1 VSVAVLAVS
10 LSLLAYA
17 AFVLVATAIVVLP
30 LSRARKLS
38 EPAARARRLVVL
50 RLLPSLLASFLV
62 AGVVLPAFLVL
73 EPREGVEPV
82 TAGLALFASFGALLL
97 TGGPIRAF
105 LSVRATR
112 RLLKR
117 WDRTARPI
125 VIPGVVLP
133 AFVVEEPF
141 PIVTLAGW
149 FRPRLL
155 VARSVLSSCDEREL
169 AAILAHEAG
178 HHERLDSWVRLLL
191 RGCPDLL
198 ALLPWADRVERAWAD
213 AAEHDADERAAGT
226 GPSRATDLASA
237 LVKVARLAG
246 ARPSPALA
254 NAALYR
260 GENVAGRV
268 ARLLELDPER
278 NTRAA
283 GPRTLLLAASFLAVL
298 VLIPAVASLGIHQ
311 HVHGALEAVVS
322 AFP

>member
-1 VSVAVLAVS
+1 VSVALLAVS

-17 AFVLVATAIVVLP
+17 AFVVVATAVVVLP
-30 LSRARKLS
+30 LSRVRKLS
-38 EPAARARRLVVL
+38 EPAVRARRLVVL
-50 RLLPSLLASFLV
+50 RLFPSLLASFLV

-97 TGGPIRAF
+97 VGGPIRAF
-105 LSVRATR
+105 LSALSTR
-112 RLLKR
+112 TLLAR

-125 VIPGVVLP
+125 EIPGVTLP

-155 VARSVLSSCDEREL
+155 VARSVLSSCDAGEL

-178 HHERLDSWVRLLL
+178 HHERFDSWVRLLL

-198 ALLPWADRVERAWAD
+198 ALLPWADRVERAWAE
-213 AAEHDADERAAGT
+213 AAEQDADERAART

-254 NAALYR
+254 HAALYR
-260 GENVAGRV
+260 GENVAGRI
-268 ARLLELDPER
+268 ARLLDRDATGEKR
-278 NTRAA
+278 SASRRAFVLA
-283 GPRTLLLAASFLAVL
+283 GLFGALAVL
-298 VLIPAVASLGIHQ
+298 PATLSLGLH
-311 HVHGALEAVVS
+311 HYVHGALEAVVT
-322 AFP
+322 FLR